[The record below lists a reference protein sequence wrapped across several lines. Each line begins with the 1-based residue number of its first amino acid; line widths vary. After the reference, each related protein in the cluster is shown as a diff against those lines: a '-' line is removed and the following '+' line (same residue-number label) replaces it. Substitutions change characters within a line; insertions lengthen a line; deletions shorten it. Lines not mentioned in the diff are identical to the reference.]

1 MAPVLE
7 LSDKPLGELVNV
19 PPVVPVIV
27 QGTDVVVLLQKLEE
41 L

>member
-7 LSDKPLGELVNV
+7 LSDKPLGVLVNV